1 LLLPLSMVSRQP
13 QNKKGT
19 PSFALNVLFWTII
32 LITKT
37 WKTVWTGINGDFGNF
52 SKFKIQKSQSSS
64 SMVWLSAF
72 FWHDYESDLVSL
84 QCLFTKLFHGMAS
97 HEFYSAVGEQKWG
110 NASFS
115 KFPQA
120 LSELNLTVYFL
131 YDFPGI
137 ASLSGSSMRI
147 FWNPSISMI
156 WMKSR
161 KSNSEVIFWNS
172 WILNISYLAPSHGNS
187 RSLKI

>member
-84 QCLFTKLFHGMAS
+84 QCPFTKLFYWMTS
-97 HEFYSAVGEQKWG
+97 NEFYSAVGEQKWG

-115 KFPQA
+115 
-120 LSELNLTVYFL
+120 
-131 YDFPGI
+131 
-137 ASLSGSSMRI
+137 
-147 FWNPSISMI
+147 
-156 WMKSR
+156 
-161 KSNSEVIFWNS
+161 
-172 WILNISYLAPSHGNS
+172 
-187 RSLKI
+187 